1 MATLPT
7 SDNLKRQVN
16 RFKRKRNDAPPAV
29 TPEDLL
35 DLVIPEQYKVNIFS
49 TLYRVIGTPRVV
61 IHLDTINLVY
71 TLIYIVPSQCHPS
84 LLVLELDILIA
95 ILVLDI
101 DTYLIDFV
109 CVFQYFKFSIHL
121 SLTLR
126 RRGYCVF
133 LL

>member
-1 MATLPT
+1 M
-7 SDNLKRQVN
+7 
-16 RFKRKRNDAPPAV
+16 
-29 TPEDLL
+29 
-35 DLVIPEQYKVNIFS
+35 
-49 TLYRVIGTPRVV
+49 
-61 IHLDTINLVY
+61 
-71 TLIYIVPSQCHPS
+71 
-84 LLVLELDILIA
+84 LELDILIA

>member
-1 MATLPT
+1 MKEECSVGQSARSSVQMKLGGVSDDVMATLPT

-35 DLVIPEQYKVNIFS
+35 DLVIQEQYKVNIFS

-71 TLIYIVPSQCHPS
+71 TLIYIVPSQCQKSQFRAACHVS
-84 LLVLELDILIA
+84 TIFGVLYKI
-95 ILVLDI
+95 
-101 DTYLIDFV
+101 
-109 CVFQYFKFSIHL
+109 
-121 SLTLR
+121 TLR
-126 RRGYCVF
+126 PPQ
-133 LL
+133 